1 MECTRT
7 LSPASCSS
15 CRILQMHIPLPFTS
29 VLPDRPQAAP
39 YFVQPPTHPQPQ
51 VHLPLQP
58 QHGSPE
64 HLRAAALLPL
74 PGGPRSSTTMR
85 EGRLARPGGQN
96 SSAAVTTRGGMAC

>member
-1 MECTRT
+1 MN
-7 LSPASCSS
+7 
-15 CRILQMHIPLPFTS
+15 IPLLFNS

-39 YFVQPPTHPQPQ
+39 YIVQPLTQPQPQ

-58 QHGSPE
+58 QHGSQE

-85 EGRLARPGGQN
+85 DGRLVRPGGQN